1 MQVRPFSDHIPTD
14 NTPNIPAEMFEEEQ
28 REFMARTTQKQRDIL
43 AVERLAALRLQQ
55 DYLNDETSWWNKL
68 RNMTEPEIKLMPMGF
83 IKKYGS
89 YITNMQRYD
98 KDWHLEEN
106 KAIYDYHRQ
115 IRTLNKL

>member
-1 MQVRPFSDHIPTD
+1 MQVRLFSDHIPTD

-28 REFMARTTQKQRDIL
+28 REFMARTTQKERDIL

-55 DYLNDETSWWNKL
+55 DYIYDETSWWNKL
-68 RNMTEPEIKLMPMGF
+68 QTMTEPEIKLMPMGF

-98 KDWHLEEN
+98 KDWHLDEN
-106 KAIYDYHRQ
+106 KGIYDYFKQ
-115 IRTLNKL
+115 IKALKKL